1 LREKFTVNKSSK
13 ADNPVKLGVKR
24 MSNNKTPQGSDS
36 KGKSKEYSVKRFLR
50 DIVEVVIPAVILYFI
65 ISTFF
70 IQTREVPSGSMIPA
84 IEVGERFLLNKTA
97 YWFHEPQRFQIVVLK
112 PTKAAGIKEDLV
124 KRVIGLPGEKLM
136 VQEGMVWIN
145 DRPLKESYITPERAP
160 VNESGPFLIP
170 KGEYFVM
177 GDNRN
182 NSRDSRFWGTVPR
195 KNIEGQ
201 AWLRTWP
208 LNRIGIVK

>member
-1 LREKFTVNKSSK
+1 MAKKNILRGPDSEGK
-13 ADNPVKLGVKR
+13 
-24 MSNNKTPQGSDS
+24 PQ
-36 KGKSKEYSVKRFLR
+36 EYSVKRFLK
-50 DIVEVVIPAVILYFI
+50 DMVEVIVPAVILYFI

-97 YWFHEPQRFQIVVLK
+97 YWFHPPQRFQIVVLK
-112 PTKAAGIKEDLV
+112 PTKKAGIKEDLV
-124 KRVIGLPGEKLM
+124 KRIIGLPGEKVM
-136 VQEGMVWIN
+136 VRDGMVWIN
-145 DRPLKESYITPERAP
+145 DHPLKEDYITPDRAP
-160 VNESGPFLIP
+160 VNESGPFLVP
-170 KGEYFVM
+170 EGEYFVM

-208 LNRIGIVK
+208 VNRIGIIK

>member
-1 LREKFTVNKSSK
+1 
-13 ADNPVKLGVKR
+13 
-24 MSNNKTPQGSDS
+24 MINNKVSRGAGS
-36 KGKSKEYSVKRFLR
+36 KGKPQGKPQVKPKEFSVKRFLR
-50 DIVEVVIPAVILYFI
+50 DIVEVVVPAVILYLI

-84 IEVGERFLLNKTA
+84 IEIGERFLLNKTA
-97 YWFHEPQRFQIVVLK
+97 YWFHQPQRYQIVVLK

-124 KRVIGLPGEKLM
+124 KRIIGLPGEK
-136 VQEGMVWIN
+136 VTVHDGQVWIN
-145 DRPLKESYITPERAP
+145 DQPLPESYITPDRAP
-160 VNESGPFLIP
+160 ALESGPFFVP
-170 KGEYFVM
+170 KGAYFVM

-182 NSRDSRFWGTVPR
+182 NSRDSRFWGSVPR

-208 LNRIGIVK
+208 LKRIGIVK